1 MKIGSVSINVLS
13 DGTLMTDGGALFG
26 PVPKQ
31 QWEQFLKPDRRNRV
45 KIAVNSLLIQ
55 SGNQNILVDSGIG
68 VKNTAKYKDL
78 YSLNGNKLIKSLK
91 SHGLTARD
99 IDIVILTS
107 LQYMQ
112 AGGCTKLDR
121 SGSVV
126 PTFQKAKHIVQ
137 ASNWEIANNPDERG
151 VGLFNQDDFVPLM
164 ENGQI
169 ELVEGDQEVIS
180 GINVKVTD
188 GPVVGHQIVM
198 IDAGSER
205 IGYLGNL
212 IPTPHHLPLA
222 AISAIDQ
229 HPQNSLDFKR
239 QTIQNAIESGWLLVF
254 GNALEAQAGYIGE
267 RNGRNSFTP
276 REL

>member
-55 SGNQNILVDSGIG
+55 SGNQNILVDTGIG

-91 SHGLTARD
+91 AHGLTARD

-188 GPVVGHQIVM
+188 GPVVGHQMVM

-229 HPQNSLDFKR
+229 HPQNTLDFKR

-254 GNALEAQAGYIGE
+254 GNA
-267 RNGRNSFTP
+267 
-276 REL
+276 

>member
-55 SGNQNILVDSGIG
+55 SGNQYILVDSGIG

-137 ASNWEIANNPDERG
+137 ASNWEIGNNPDERG
-151 VGLFNQDDFVPLM
+151 VGLFNPDDFVPLM

-180 GINVKVTD
+180 GINVKITD

-229 HPQNSLDFKR
+229 HPQNTLDFKR

-254 GNALEAQAGYIGE
+254 GNALEDQAGYIGA

>member
-55 SGNQNILVDSGIG
+55 SGNQNILVDTGIG

-99 IDIVILTS
+99 VDVVILTS

-188 GPVVGHQIVM
+188 GPVLGHQMVM

-229 HPQNSLDFKR
+229 HPQNTLDFKR

-254 GNALEAQAGYIGE
+254 GNALEDQAGYIGA

>member
-1 MKIGSVSINVLS
+1 
-13 DGTLMTDGGALFG
+13 MTDGGALFG

-55 SGNQNILVDSGIG
+55 SGNQNVLVDSGIG

-91 SHGLTARD
+91 AYGLTARD
-99 IDIVILTS
+99 IDVVILTS

-151 VGLFNQDDFVPLM
+151 IGLFDPDDFVPLM

-169 ELVEGDQEVIS
+169 ELVDGDQEVIS

-188 GPVVGHQIVM
+188 GPVVGHQMVM

-222 AISAIDQ
+222 AISAVDQ
-229 HPQNSLDFKR
+229 HPQNTLDFKR

-254 GNALEAQAGYIGE
+254 GNAIEDQAGYIGA